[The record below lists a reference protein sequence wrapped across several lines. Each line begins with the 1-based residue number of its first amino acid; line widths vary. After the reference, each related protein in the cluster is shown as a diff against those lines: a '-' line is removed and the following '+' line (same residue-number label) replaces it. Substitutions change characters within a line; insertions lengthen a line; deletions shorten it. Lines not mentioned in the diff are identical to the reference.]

1 MRQERPFRVA
11 STMFRPDLPRNRLFI
26 RHESAH
32 GPAMANHIR
41 LHSVEIVFYSAA
53 SFLVV
58 AGMVL
63 LFLR

>member
-1 MRQERPFRVA
+1 
-11 STMFRPDLPRNRLFI
+11 MFRPDLPRNGLFI

-41 LHSVEIVFYSAA
+41 LHSVEIIFYSAA